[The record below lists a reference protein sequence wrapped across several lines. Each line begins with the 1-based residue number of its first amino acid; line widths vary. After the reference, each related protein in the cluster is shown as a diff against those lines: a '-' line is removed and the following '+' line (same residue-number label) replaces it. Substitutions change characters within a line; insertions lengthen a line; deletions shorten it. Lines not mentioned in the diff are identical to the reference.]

1 MQSNKPNISK
11 PENKPVMVYDVDQ
24 QTWRSARAEAYR
36 IGRKMGVVVSEA
48 LKLWLEKESQAA

>member
-1 MQSNKPNISK
+1 MHDNNPKTSK

-36 IGRKMGVVVSEA
+36 VGRRMGAVVSEA
-48 LKLWLEKESQAA
+48 LKLWLEKTQEAA